1 MAPPGA
7 PAARI
12 GADRALVQRR
22 GRRARLRKFGEDV
35 VAHMHLEN
43 EVLFPRF
50 ERPAAA

>member
-1 MAPPGA
+1 M
-7 PAARI
+7 I
-12 GADRALVQRR
+12 GADRALAQRR
-22 GRRARLRKFGEDV
+22 ERRTRLRKFAEDL

>member
-12 GADRALVQRR
+12 GADRALAQRL
-22 GRRARLRKFGEDV
+22 GRRACLRKFAGDL